1 MLHTLIRFM
10 NRQAANANRWL
21 AKKRSLM
28 ELLGFAV
35 LIFVCFIIVSWAMR
49 PDEKITKWEISKL
62 EVKEGDVLL
71 LRIKGEKVPM
81 AELEKVKHETEKLFD
96 NKIKCLFVLGD
107 VDVSVITPANNACSG
122 QVAEG

>member
-1 MLHTLIRFM
+1 
-10 NRQAANANRWL
+10 
-21 AKKRSLM
+21 M
-28 ELLGFAV
+28 ELIGFAV
-35 LIFVCFIIVSWAMR
+35 LFFVCFVIVSWAMR

-81 AELEKVKHETEKLFD
+81 VELEKVKHETEKLFD

-107 VDVSVITPANNACSG
+107 VEVSVITPANNACTG
-122 QVAEG
+122 QVAGAGKADGLSQPSATCQ